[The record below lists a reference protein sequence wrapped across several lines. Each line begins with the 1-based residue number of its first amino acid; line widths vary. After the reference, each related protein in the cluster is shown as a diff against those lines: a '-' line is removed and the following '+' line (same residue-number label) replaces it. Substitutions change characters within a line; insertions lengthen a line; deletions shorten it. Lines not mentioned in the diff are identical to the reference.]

1 MEDHQAAGILRAC
14 LIRQVPEADDLHV
27 RLATRHTV
35 AAVHRQVERYCRHLD
50 AYAQDPAAPAE
61 DRAEA
66 SRRARVLLLHVE
78 ALGDC
83 VRQDLS
89 AEPAAEFDDTLSPA
103 DNSRPESG
111 NAGTAGVIDLDAARA
126 ARGRTA

>member
-35 AAVHRQVERYCRHLD
+35 AAVHRQVERYCRRLD

-61 DRAEA
+61 ARSEA

-83 VRQDLS
+83 VRRELS
-89 AEPAAEFDDTLSPA
+89 AEPGAEPA
-103 DNSRPESG
+103 DTPSLADDRRPDSG
-111 NAGTAGVIDLDAARA
+111 HAGPAGVVDLDAARA
-126 ARGRTA
+126 ARGRTG